1 MEKVNEYE
9 KDMLEMWKMLD
20 ESSGNQFTINIYS
33 MEDDETGE
41 ILFDKE
47 EMRNEFELKMKMLG
61 QMKLMSK
68 EELGY

>member
-20 ESSGNQFTINIYS
+20 ESSWNQFTINIYS